1 MDRSNFESDHSPIPG
16 TRNCTLT
23 VIRDP
28 NQRNLLGRLYRPTGT
43 GDDLTARRVSATI
56 WGEPGRKQVKFGL
69 VTIET
74 RIADQLYL
82 VTDTKQPV
90 QDHFAGA
97 ELSAAVQLLF
107 ESNPE
112 LARRV
117 AGI

>member
-1 MDRSNFESDHSPIPG
+1 MPG
-16 TRNCTLT
+16 TRSCTLT
-23 VIRDP
+23 TISDP

-56 WGEPGRKQVKFGL
+56 WGEPSRKQVKFGL

-74 RIADQLYL
+74 RIHADLYL

-90 QDHFAGA
+90 QEHFAGA
-97 ELSAAVQLLF
+97 ELSAAVKLLF
-107 ESNPE
+107 DSNPE